1 MGNLLAFKRAL
12 FAVFSVVLL
21 AITLHIW
28 NHFPAYWMQLIR
40 LQRDTVN
47 SLSEYL
53 MLISQGQLL
62 YGWYLLGFSFLY
74 GLLHSVAPGHGKTAV
89 TSMSLIHGYRRRQAL
104 VLVAIIAA
112 LQAASAC
119 ILFVIT
125 AKIAEQFAFSLSDN
139 VRLLTQ
145 GCAVFIILLALK
157 EFASVVK
164 RRLKQTLS
172 QENYDSADSNGNISW
187 KALLLIGF
195 RPCTGAVLVLFL
207 SNMLGSLMWGMVAT
221 FVMALGT
228 AMTNSILV
236 FNALT
241 IQRQMKNHSVK
252 PNVNLSDTLNLV
264 LAVTMVASGFI
275 LYNFASVAGL
285 QNFVR

>member
-1 MGNLLAFKRAL
+1 MGNSPVFKRAL
-12 FAVFSVVLL
+12 FAVFSVMLL

-164 RRLKQTLS
+164 RRIKQTPS
-172 QENYDSADSNGNISW
+172 QEDDDSADSNGNISW

-241 IQRQMKNHSVK
+241 IQRQMKNHSIK
-252 PNVNLSDTLNLV
+252 PNANLSDTLNLV
-264 LAVTMVASGFI
+264 LAVTMVVSGFI

-285 QNFVR
+285 QDFVR

>member
-1 MGNLLAFKRAL
+1 MGNSPVFKRAL
-12 FAVFSVVLL
+12 FTVFSVMLL

-164 RRLKQTLS
+164 RRIKQTPS
-172 QENYDSADSNGNISW
+172 QEDDDSADSNGNISW

-228 AMTNSILV
+228 AMTNSILL

-241 IQRQMKNHSVK
+241 IQRQMKNHSAK
-252 PNVNLSDTLNLV
+252 PNANLSDTLNLV

>member
-1 MGNLLAFKRAL
+1 MGNSPVFKRAL
-12 FAVFSVVLL
+12 FAVFSVMLL

-53 MLISQGQLL
+53 ILISQGQLL

-164 RRLKQTLS
+164 RRIKQTPS
-172 QENYDSADSNGNISW
+172 QEDDDSEDSNGNISW

-207 SNMLGSLMWGMVAT
+207 SNMLGSLMWGMIAT

-241 IQRQMKNHSVK
+241 IQRQMKNHSAK
-252 PNVNLSDTLNLV
+252 PNANLSDTLNLV

>member
-1 MGNLLAFKRAL
+1 MGTSPVFKRAL
-12 FAVFSVVLL
+12 FAVFSIGLL
-21 AITLHIW
+21 TITLHIW

-119 ILFVIT
+119 ILFVTT

-164 RRLKQTLS
+164 RRIKQTPS
-172 QENYDSADSNGNISW
+172 QEDDDSAGSNGNISW

-236 FNALT
+236 FNTLT
-241 IQRQMKNHSVK
+241 IQRQMKNHSAK
-252 PNVNLSDTLNLV
+252 PNANVSDTLNLV

>member
-1 MGNLLAFKRAL
+1 MGNSPVFKRAL
-12 FAVFSVVLL
+12 FAVFSVMLL

-164 RRLKQTLS
+164 RRLKQTPS
-172 QENYDSADSNGNISW
+172 PEDDDSADSNGNISW

-207 SNMLGSLMWGMVAT
+207 SNMLGSLMWGMIAT

-241 IQRQMKNHSVK
+241 IQRQMKNHSAK
-252 PNVNLSDTLNLV
+252 PNANLSDTLNLV

>member
-1 MGNLLAFKRAL
+1 MGDSPVFKRAL
-12 FAVFSVVLL
+12 FAVFSMVLL

-164 RRLKQTLS
+164 RRIKQTPS
-172 QENYDSADSNGNISW
+172 QKDDDSADSNGNISW

-195 RPCTGAVLVLFL
+195 RPCTGAVLVLLL
-207 SNMLGSLMWGMVAT
+207 SNMLGNLMWGMVAT

>member
-1 MGNLLAFKRAL
+1 MGNSSVFKRAL

-164 RRLKQTLS
+164 RRIKQTPS
-172 QENYDSADSNGNISW
+172 QEDDDSENSNGNISW

-207 SNMLGSLMWGMVAT
+207 SNMLGSLMWGMIAT

-241 IQRQMKNHSVK
+241 IQRQMKNHSAK
-252 PNVNLSDTLNLV
+252 PNANLSDTLNLV

>member
-1 MGNLLAFKRAL
+1 MGNSLAFKRAL

-164 RRLKQTLS
+164 RRIKQTPS
-172 QENYDSADSNGNISW
+172 QKDDDSADSNGNISW
-187 KALLLIGF
+187 KALLLIGL

-252 PNVNLSDTLNLV
+252 PNANLSDTLNLV

>member
-1 MGNLLAFKRAL
+1 MGNSPVFKRAL
-12 FAVFSVVLL
+12 FAVFSVMLL

-145 GCAVFIILLALK
+145 GCAVFIILLAVK

-164 RRLKQTLS
+164 RRIKQPPS
-172 QENYDSADSNGNISW
+172 QEDDDSADSNGNISW

-252 PNVNLSDTLNLV
+252 PNANLSDTLNLV
-264 LAVTMVASGFI
+264 LAVTMVASGFV

>member
-1 MGNLLAFKRAL
+1 MGNSPVFKRAL
-12 FAVFSVVLL
+12 FAMFSVILL

-164 RRLKQTLS
+164 RRIKQTPS
-172 QENYDSADSNGNISW
+172 QEDDDSADSNGNISW

-241 IQRQMKNHSVK
+241 IQRQMKNHSAK
-252 PNVNLSDTLNLV
+252 PNANLSDTLNLV

-275 LYNFASVAGL
+275 LYNFASVARL

>member
-1 MGNLLAFKRAL
+1 MGDSPVFKRAL
-12 FAVFSVVLL
+12 FAVFSMVLL

-164 RRLKQTLS
+164 RRINQTPS
-172 QENYDSADSNGNISW
+172 QEDDDSAESNGNISW

-207 SNMLGSLMWGMVAT
+207 SNMLSSLMWGMVAT

-252 PNVNLSDTLNLV
+252 PNANLSDTLNLV

>member
-1 MGNLLAFKRAL
+1 MGNSSVFKRAL
-12 FAVFSVVLL
+12 LAIFSVVLL

-28 NHFPAYWMQLIR
+28 NHFPTYWMQLIR

-89 TSMSLIHGYRRRQAL
+89 TSMGLIHGYHRRQAL
-104 VLVAIIAA
+104 VLVALIAA

-145 GCAVFIILLALK
+145 SCAVFIILLALK

-164 RRLKQTLS
+164 RRIKQTPS
-172 QENYDSADSNGNISW
+172 QEDDDSADSNGNISW

-241 IQRQMKNHSVK
+241 IQRQMKNHSAK
-252 PNVNLSDTLNLV
+252 PNANLSDTLNLV

>member
-1 MGNLLAFKRAL
+1 MGNSSVFKRAL

-164 RRLKQTLS
+164 RRINQTPS
-172 QENYDSADSNGNISW
+172 QEDDDSADSNGNISW

-207 SNMLGSLMWGMVAT
+207 SNMLGSLMWGMIAT

-241 IQRQMKNHSVK
+241 IQRQMKNHSAK
-252 PNVNLSDTLNLV
+252 PNANLSDTLNLV

>member
-1 MGNLLAFKRAL
+1 MGNSLAFKRAL

-89 TSMSLIHGYRRRQAL
+89 TSMSLIHGYRRREAL

-164 RRLKQTLS
+164 RRLKQTPS
-172 QENYDSADSNGNISW
+172 QEDDDSADSNGNISW

-241 IQRQMKNHSVK
+241 IQRQMKNHSAK
-252 PNVNLSDTLNLV
+252 PNANLSDTLNLV

>member
-1 MGNLLAFKRAL
+1 MGSSLVFKRAL
-12 FAVFSVVLL
+12 FAVFSVGVL
-21 AITLHIW
+21 AISLHIW

-164 RRLKQTLS
+164 RRIKQTPS
-172 QENYDSADSNGNISW
+172 QEDDDSENSNGNISW

-207 SNMLGSLMWGMVAT
+207 SNMLGSLMWGMIAT

-241 IQRQMKNHSVK
+241 IQRQMKNHSAK
-252 PNVNLSDTLNLV
+252 PNANLSDTLNLV

>member
-1 MGNLLAFKRAL
+1 MGNSSVFKRAL
-12 FAVFSVVLL
+12 FAVFSVMLL

-164 RRLKQTLS
+164 RRIKQTPS
-172 QENYDSADSNGNISW
+172 QEDDDSEDSNGNISW

-207 SNMLGSLMWGMVAT
+207 SNMLGSLMWGMIAT

-252 PNVNLSDTLNLV
+252 PNANLSDTLNLV
-264 LAVTMVASGFI
+264 LAVIMVASGFI

>member
-1 MGNLLAFKRAL
+1 MGNSPVFKRAL
-12 FAVFSVVLL
+12 FAVFSVMLL

-164 RRLKQTLS
+164 RRIKQTPS
-172 QENYDSADSNGNISW
+172 QEDDDSADSNGNISW

-207 SNMLGSLMWGMVAT
+207 SNMLGSLMWGMIAT

-252 PNVNLSDTLNLV
+252 PNANLSDTLNLV

>member
-1 MGNLLAFKRAL
+1 MGNSPVFRRAL

-21 AITLHIW
+21 ATTLHIW
-28 NHFPAYWMQLIR
+28 NHFPAHWMQLIR

-164 RRLKQTLS
+164 RRIKQTPS
-172 QENYDSADSNGNISW
+172 QEDDDSAESSGNISW

-241 IQRQMKNHSVK
+241 IQRQMKNHNAK
-252 PNVNLSDTLNLV
+252 PNANLSDTLNLV

>member
-1 MGNLLAFKRAL
+1 MGNSLAFKRAL

-164 RRLKQTLS
+164 RRIKQTPS
-172 QENYDSADSNGNISW
+172 QKDDDSADSNGNISW

-241 IQRQMKNHSVK
+241 IQRQMKNHSAK
-252 PNVNLSDTLNLV
+252 PNANLSDTLNLV

>member
-1 MGNLLAFKRAL
+1 MGNSPVFKRAL
-12 FAVFSVVLL
+12 FAVFSVMLL

-164 RRLKQTLS
+164 RRINQTPS
-172 QENYDSADSNGNISW
+172 QEDDDSADSNGNISW

-207 SNMLGSLMWGMVAT
+207 SNMLGSLMWGMIAT

-241 IQRQMKNHSVK
+241 IQRQMKNHSAK
-252 PNVNLSDTLNLV
+252 PNANLSDTLNLV

>member
-1 MGNLLAFKRAL
+1 MGNSPVFKRAL
-12 FAVFSVVLL
+12 FAVFSVMLL

-53 MLISQGQLL
+53 MFISQGQLL
-62 YGWYLLGFSFLY
+62 YAWYLLGFSFLY

-164 RRLKQTLS
+164 RRIKQTPS
-172 QENYDSADSNGNISW
+172 QKDDDSADSNGNISW

-252 PNVNLSDTLNLV
+252 PNANLSDTLNLV

>member
-1 MGNLLAFKRAL
+1 MGNSSVFKRAL

-164 RRLKQTLS
+164 RRIKQTPS
-172 QENYDSADSNGNISW
+172 QEDDDSEDSNGNISW

-207 SNMLGSLMWGMVAT
+207 SNMLGSLMWGMIAT

-241 IQRQMKNHSVK
+241 IQRQMKNHSAK
-252 PNVNLSDTLNLV
+252 PNANLSDTLNLV

>member
-1 MGNLLAFKRAL
+1 MGNSPVFKHAL

-145 GCAVFIILLALK
+145 GCAVFIILLAVK
-157 EFASVVK
+157 EFASVIK
-164 RRLKQTLS
+164 RRIKQTPS
-172 QENYDSADSNGNISW
+172 QEDDDSADSNGNISW

-207 SNMLGSLMWGMVAT
+207 SNMLGSLMWGMIAT

-241 IQRQMKNHSVK
+241 IQRQMKNHSAK
-252 PNVNLSDTLNLV
+252 PNVNVSDTLNLV

>member
-1 MGNLLAFKRAL
+1 MGNAPVFKRAL
-12 FAVFSVVLL
+12 FAVFSVMLL

-164 RRLKQTLS
+164 RRIKQTPS
-172 QENYDSADSNGNISW
+172 QEDDDSADSNGNISW

-241 IQRQMKNHSVK
+241 IQRQMKNHNVK

-264 LAVTMVASGFI
+264 LAVTMVASGFV

>member
-1 MGNLLAFKRAL
+1 MGNSSVFKRAL
-12 FAVFSVVLL
+12 FAVFSVMLL

-164 RRLKQTLS
+164 RRIKQTPS
-172 QENYDSADSNGNISW
+172 QEDDDSEDSNGNISW

-207 SNMLGSLMWGMVAT
+207 SNMLGSLMWGMIAT

-241 IQRQMKNHSVK
+241 IQRQMKNHSAK
-252 PNVNLSDTLNLV
+252 PNANLSDTLNLV

>member
-1 MGNLLAFKRAL
+1 MGNSPVFKRAL
-12 FAVFSVVLL
+12 FAVFSVMLL
-21 AITLHIW
+21 VITLHIW

-164 RRLKQTLS
+164 RRIKQTPS
-172 QENYDSADSNGNISW
+172 QEADDSEDSNGNISW
-187 KALLLIGF
+187 KALLFIGF

-207 SNMLGSLMWGMVAT
+207 SNMLGSLMWGMIAT

-241 IQRQMKNHSVK
+241 IQRQMKNHSAK
-252 PNVNLSDTLNLV
+252 PNANLSDTLNLV
-264 LAVTMVASGFI
+264 LAFTMVASGFI

>member
-1 MGNLLAFKRAL
+1 MGNSPVFKRAL
-12 FAVFSVVLL
+12 FAVFSMVLL
-21 AITLHIW
+21 ATILHIW

-145 GCAVFIILLALK
+145 GCAVFIVLLALK
-157 EFASVVK
+157 EFASVIK
-164 RRLKQTLS
+164 RRIKQTPS
-172 QENYDSADSNGNISW
+172 QEDDDSEDSNGNISW

-207 SNMLGSLMWGMVAT
+207 SNMLGSLMWGMIAT

-241 IQRQMKNHSVK
+241 IQRQMKNHSAK
-252 PNVNLSDTLNLV
+252 PNANLSDTLNLV

>member
-1 MGNLLAFKRAL
+1 MGDSPVFKRAL
-12 FAVFSVVLL
+12 FAVFSMVLL

-145 GCAVFIILLALK
+145 GCAVFIILLAVK

-164 RRLKQTLS
+164 RRIKQPPS
-172 QENYDSADSNGNISW
+172 QEDDDSADSNGNISW

-207 SNMLGSLMWGMVAT
+207 SNMLGSLMWGMIAT

-252 PNVNLSDTLNLV
+252 PNANLSDTLNLV

-275 LYNFASVAGL
+275 LYNFASVTGL

>member
-1 MGNLLAFKRAL
+1 MGNSPVFKRAL
-12 FAVFSVVLL
+12 FAVFSVMLL

-164 RRLKQTLS
+164 RRIKQTPS
-172 QENYDSADSNGNISW
+172 QEDDDSADSSGNISW

-241 IQRQMKNHSVK
+241 IQRQMKNHSAK
-252 PNVNLSDTLNLV
+252 PNANLSDTLNLV

>member
-1 MGNLLAFKRAL
+1 MGNSPVFKRAL
-12 FAVFSVVLL
+12 FAVFSVMLL

-40 LQRDTVN
+40 IQRDTVN

-104 VLVAIIAA
+104 VLVVIIAA

-164 RRLKQTLS
+164 RRLKQTPS
-172 QENYDSADSNGNISW
+172 QEDDDSADSNGNISW

-207 SNMLGSLMWGMVAT
+207 SNMLGSLMWGMIAT

-252 PNVNLSDTLNLV
+252 PNANLSDTLNLV

>member
-1 MGNLLAFKRAL
+1 MGNSLAFKRAL

-164 RRLKQTLS
+164 RRINQTPS
-172 QENYDSADSNGNISW
+172 QEDDDSADSNGNISW

-241 IQRQMKNHSVK
+241 IQRQMKNHSIK
-252 PNVNLSDTLNLV
+252 PNANLSDTLNLV

>member
-1 MGNLLAFKRAL
+1 MGNSPVFKRAL
-12 FAVFSVVLL
+12 FAVFSVMLL

-145 GCAVFIILLALK
+145 GCAVFIILLAVK
-157 EFASVVK
+157 EFASVIK
-164 RRLKQTLS
+164 RRIKQTPS
-172 QENYDSADSNGNISW
+172 QEDDDSADSNGNISW

-207 SNMLGSLMWGMVAT
+207 SNMLGSLMWGMIAT

-241 IQRQMKNHSVK
+241 IQRQMKNHSAK
-252 PNVNLSDTLNLV
+252 PNANLSDTLNLV

>member
-1 MGNLLAFKRAL
+1 MGNSPVFKRAL
-12 FAVFSVVLL
+12 FAVFSVMLL

-47 SLSEYL
+47 SLSKYL

-164 RRLKQTLS
+164 RRIKQTPS
-172 QENYDSADSNGNISW
+172 QEDDDSAESNGNISW

-207 SNMLGSLMWGMVAT
+207 SNMLGSLMWGMIAT

-241 IQRQMKNHSVK
+241 IQRQMKNHNAK
-252 PNVNLSDTLNLV
+252 PNANLSDTLNLV

>member
-1 MGNLLAFKRAL
+1 MGNSPVFKRAL
-12 FAVFSVVLL
+12 FTVFSVMLL

-62 YGWYLLGFSFLY
+62 YSWYLLGFSFLY

-164 RRLKQTLS
+164 RRIKQTPS
-172 QENYDSADSNGNISW
+172 QEDDDSADSNGNISW

-228 AMTNSILV
+228 AMTNSILL

-241 IQRQMKNHSVK
+241 IQRQMKNHSAK
-252 PNVNLSDTLNLV
+252 PNANLSDTLNLV